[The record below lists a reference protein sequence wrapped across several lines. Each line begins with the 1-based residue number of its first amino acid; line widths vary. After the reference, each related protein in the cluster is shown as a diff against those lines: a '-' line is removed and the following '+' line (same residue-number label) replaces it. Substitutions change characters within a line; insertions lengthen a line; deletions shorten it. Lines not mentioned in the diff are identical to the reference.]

1 MQYSNDGR
9 TSGRDASRRT
19 NTSRGST
26 PRGGGSRGGGYRGG
40 SSGSYRGSSGRGD
53 ARRGGYR
60 GSAPRG
66 GTRGGQRDAGGAR
79 RRRSNLTGPD
89 TGYTLHSHRVSFS
102 RRGSFAERLATTDG
116 RIFVVLAAIV
126 VVVVVFAMGISSCVR
141 SSTPAKS
148 TESTNAS
155 ADTTSTAAMSDQDGR
170 VAAGVSNS
178 IISQFSTEL
187 DRDEQ
192 LAQIAKRANEYT
204 DERLLQLA
212 LDEPEAVGFVA
223 NYLDA
228 DKSSSTYTDS
238 VTKGSVP
245 KLFDWDERWGYV
257 TYGDGPIAVTGSG
270 PTTLSMAYMGLTGLN
285 NMTAANFASLD
296 TSSQTSTSGT
306 STTNGS
312 SSSNGS
318 SSTSGSTSSDGTT
331 SSDSTTTSTGDSALD
346 AMIKMATGAGL
357 TASQLSVSS
366 SNLTGYLSETSVIAV
381 HLKAN
386 SLTDDEHWA
395 LAVGVDSDGS
405 VILFDP
411 TSSSISERTW
421 AAGTIA
427 NYSSS
432 FMLLSVTDES
442 LASLQSKAGSSSS
455 SGSSTSGT
463 SGSGASASGTSSNGT
478 SGASTSGTSSNG
490 TSGTS
495 SSGTSSSASGTSASG
510 TSGSTSGTGS
520 SSDTSGSSSGSGS
533 SGSSSSGSGN
543 YVGLTKSGN

>member
-1 MQYSNDGR
+1 M
-9 TSGRDASRRT
+9 
-19 NTSRGST
+19 
-26 PRGGGSRGGGYRGG
+26 
-40 SSGSYRGSSGRGD
+40 
-53 ARRGGYR
+53 
-60 GSAPRG
+60 
-66 GTRGGQRDAGGAR
+66 
-79 RRRSNLTGPD
+79 
-89 TGYTLHSHRVSFS
+89 SFS
-102 RRGSFAERLATTDG
+102 RRGSFAERLATTDW
-116 RIFVVLAAIV
+116 RVFVALAAIV
-126 VVVVVFAMGISSCVR
+126 LVIIVFAVGISSCVR
-141 SSTPAKS
+141 GSTPARS
-148 TESTNAS
+148 SEGADDS
-155 ADTTSTAAMSDQDGR
+155 ADITSTAAMSDQDGR

-212 LDEPEAVGFVA
+212 LNEPEAIGFVA

-228 DKSSSTYTDS
+228 DKSSSAYTDS

-296 TSSQTSTSGT
+296 SSSQTSANGT
-306 STTNGS
+306 STANGS
-312 SSSNGS
+312 SSSS
-318 SSTSGSTSSDGTT
+318 SSKDSDSSTT
-331 SSDSTTTSTGDSALD
+331 SSDSSTTSTGDSALD

-366 SNLTGYLSETSVIAV
+366 SNLTGYLSESSVIAV

-386 SLTDDEHWA
+386 SLTADEHWA

-411 TSSSISERTW
+411 TSSSISSRTW

-442 LASLQSKAGSSSS
+442 LASLQSKAGSSGTSASGTSTSGANGSATSGSS
-455 SGSSTSGT
+455 STSGTNASGTGSSGTGSSGSGSSTSGT
-463 SGSGASASGTSSNGT
+463 SGSA
-478 SGASTSGTSSNG
+478 
-490 TSGTS
+490 
-495 SSGTSSSASGTSASG
+495 
-510 TSGSTSGTGS
+510 SGTGS
-520 SSDTSGSSSGSGS
+520 SSSGSGSGSGGTSSGSGS
-533 SGSSSSGSGN
+533 GSSSSGSTSSGSGN

>member
-19 NTSRGST
+19 SPTRGGT
-26 PRGGGSRGGGYRGG
+26 PRGSAR
-40 SSGSYRGSSGRGD
+40 GSYRGPSGRSD
-53 ARRGGYR
+53 ARRG
-60 GSAPRG
+60 APRS
-66 GTRGGQRDAGGAR
+66 GTRAVQHEPGGAR

-102 RRGSFAERLATTDG
+102 RRGSFAERLATTDW
-116 RIFVVLAAIV
+116 RVFVALAAIV
-126 VVVVVFAMGISSCVR
+126 LVIIVFAVGISSCVR
-141 SSTPAKS
+141 GSTPARS
-148 TESTNAS
+148 SEGADDS
-155 ADTTSTAAMSDQDGR
+155 ADITSTAAMSDQDGR

-212 LDEPEAVGFVA
+212 LNEPEAIGFVA

-228 DKSSSTYTDS
+228 DKSSSAYTDS

-296 TSSQTSTSGT
+296 SSSQTSANGT
-306 STTNGS
+306 SKANGS
-312 SSSNGS
+312 NSSSNPS
-318 SSTSGSTSSDGTT
+318 SSKDSDGSTT
-331 SSDSTTTSTGDSALD
+331 SSDSSTTSTGDSALD

-357 TASQLSVSS
+357 TARQLSVSS
-366 SNLTGYLSETSVIAV
+366 SNLTGYLSESSVIAV

-386 SLTDDEHWA
+386 SLTADEHWA

-411 TSSSISERTW
+411 TSSSISSRTW

-442 LASLQSKAGSSSS
+442 LASLQSKAGSSGTSASGTSTSGANGSATSGSS
-455 SGSSTSGT
+455 STSGASASGTGSSGTGSSGSGSSTSGT
-463 SGSGASASGTSSNGT
+463 SGSA
-478 SGASTSGTSSNG
+478 
-490 TSGTS
+490 
-495 SSGTSSSASGTSASG
+495 
-510 TSGSTSGTGS
+510 SGTGS
-520 SSDTSGSSSGSGS
+520 SSSGSGS
-533 SGSSSSGSGN
+533 SSGSSGTSSGSGSGSSSSGSTSSGSGN

>member
-19 NTSRGST
+19 SPTRGGAPRGSA
-26 PRGGGSRGGGYRGG
+26 R
-40 SSGSYRGSSGRGD
+40 GSYRGPSGRGD
-53 ARRGGYR
+53 ARRG
-60 GSAPRG
+60 APRSG
-66 GTRGGQRDAGGAR
+66 ARAVQHEPGGAR

-102 RRGSFAERLATTDG
+102 RRGSFAERLATTDW
-116 RIFVVLAAIV
+116 RVFVALAAIV
-126 VVVVVFAMGISSCVR
+126 LVIIVFAVGISSCVR
-141 SSTPAKS
+141 GSTPARS
-148 TESTNAS
+148 SEGADDS
-155 ADTTSTAAMSDQDGR
+155 ADITSTAAMSDQDGR

-212 LDEPEAVGFVA
+212 LNEPEAIGFVA

-228 DKSSSTYTDS
+228 DKSSSAYTDS

-296 TSSQTSTSGT
+296 SSSQTSANGT
-306 STTNGS
+306 STANGS
-312 SSSNGS
+312 SSSS
-318 SSTSGSTSSDGTT
+318 SSKDSDSSTT
-331 SSDSTTTSTGDSALD
+331 SSDSSTTSTGDSALD

-366 SNLTGYLSETSVIAV
+366 SNLTGYLSESSVIAV

-386 SLTDDEHWA
+386 SLTADEHWA

-411 TSSSISERTW
+411 TSSSISSRTW

-442 LASLQSKAGSSSS
+442 LASLQSKAGSSGTSASGASTSGANGSATSGSS
-455 SGSSTSGT
+455 STSGASASGTGSSGTGSSGSGSSTSGT
-463 SGSGASASGTSSNGT
+463 SGSA
-478 SGASTSGTSSNG
+478 
-490 TSGTS
+490 
-495 SSGTSSSASGTSASG
+495 
-510 TSGSTSGTGS
+510 SGTGS
-520 SSDTSGSSSGSGS
+520 SSSGSGS
-533 SGSSSSGSGN
+533 SGTSSGSGSGSSSSGSTSSGSGN

>member
-19 NTSRGST
+19 NPSRGST
-26 PRGGGSRGGGYRGG
+26 PRGGGSRGG
-40 SSGSYRGSSGRGD
+40 SSSSYRGSSGRGD

-60 GSAPRG
+60 GSTPRG

-116 RIFVVLAAIV
+116 RVFVVLAAIV
-126 VVVVVFAMGISSCVR
+126 VVIVVFAMGISSCVR

-148 TESTNAS
+148 TEGTDAS

-212 LDEPEAVGFVA
+212 LDEPEAIGFVA

-228 DKSSSTYTDS
+228 DKSSSAYTDS

-257 TYGDGPIAVTGSG
+257 TYDDGPIAVTGSG

-306 STTNGS
+306 STSGS

-318 SSTSGSTSSDGTT
+318 SGTSGSTSSDGTT

-455 SGSSTSGT
+455 SGSSSSGSSTSGT
-463 SGSGASASGTSSNGT
+463 SGSGTSASGTSSNGT
-478 SGASTSGTSSNG
+478 SGTSTNGTSTNG

-495 SSGTSSSASGTSASG
+495 SSGTSSSTSGTSGSG

>member
-26 PRGGGSRGGGYRGG
+26 PRGGGSRGG

-141 SSTPAKS
+141 SSTPAKP
-148 TESTNAS
+148 TESTDAS

-228 DKSSSTYTDS
+228 DKSSSAYTDS

-306 STTNGS
+306 STSGS

-455 SGSSTSGT
+455 SGSSASGT
-463 SGSGASASGTSSNGT
+463 SGSGASASGTSSNG
-478 SGASTSGTSSNG
+478 TSGTSSNG

-495 SSGTSSSASGTSASG
+495 SSGTSSSANGTSASG

-520 SSDTSGSSSGSGS
+520 SSDASGSLSGSGS

>member
-19 NTSRGST
+19 SPTRGGAPRGSA
-26 PRGGGSRGGGYRGG
+26 R
-40 SSGSYRGSSGRGD
+40 GSYRGPSGRSD
-53 ARRGGYR
+53 ARRG
-60 GSAPRG
+60 APRS
-66 GTRGGQRDAGGAR
+66 GTRAVQHEPGGAR

-102 RRGSFAERLATTDG
+102 RRGSFAERLATTDW
-116 RIFVVLAAIV
+116 RVFVALAAIV
-126 VVVVVFAMGISSCVR
+126 LVIIVFAVGISSCVR
-141 SSTPAKS
+141 GSTPARS
-148 TESTNAS
+148 SEGADDS
-155 ADTTSTAAMSDQDGR
+155 ADITSTAAMSDQDGR

-212 LDEPEAVGFVA
+212 LNEPEAIGFVA

-228 DKSSSTYTDS
+228 DKSSSAYTDS

-296 TSSQTSTSGT
+296 SSSQTSANGT
-306 STTNGS
+306 STANGS
-312 SSSNGS
+312 SSSS
-318 SSTSGSTSSDGTT
+318 SSKDSDGSTT
-331 SSDSTTTSTGDSALD
+331 SSDSSTTSTGDSALD

-366 SNLTGYLSETSVIAV
+366 SNLTGYLSESSVVAV

-386 SLTDDEHWA
+386 SLTADEHWA

-411 TSSSISERTW
+411 TSSSISSRTW

-442 LASLQSKAGSSSS
+442 LASLQSKAGSSGTSASGTSTSGTSTSGTSTSGANGSATSGSS
-455 SGSSTSGT
+455 STSGTNASGTGSSGTGSSGSGSSTSGT
-463 SGSGASASGTSSNGT
+463 SGSA
-478 SGASTSGTSSNG
+478 
-490 TSGTS
+490 
-495 SSGTSSSASGTSASG
+495 
-510 TSGSTSGTGS
+510 SGTGS
-520 SSDTSGSSSGSGS
+520 SSSGSGS
-533 SGSSSSGSGN
+533 SGTSSGSGSGSSASGSTSSGSGN

>member
-1 MQYSNDGR
+1 M
-9 TSGRDASRRT
+9 
-19 NTSRGST
+19 
-26 PRGGGSRGGGYRGG
+26 
-40 SSGSYRGSSGRGD
+40 
-53 ARRGGYR
+53 
-60 GSAPRG
+60 
-66 GTRGGQRDAGGAR
+66 
-79 RRRSNLTGPD
+79 
-89 TGYTLHSHRVSFS
+89 SFS
-102 RRGSFAERLATTDG
+102 RRGSFAERLATTDW
-116 RIFVVLAAIV
+116 RVFVALAAIV
-126 VVVVVFAMGISSCVR
+126 LVIIVFAVGISSCVR
-141 SSTPAKS
+141 GSTPARS
-148 TESTNAS
+148 SEGADDS
-155 ADTTSTAAMSDQDGR
+155 ADITSTAAMSDQDGR

-212 LDEPEAVGFVA
+212 LNEPEAIGFVA

-228 DKSSSTYTDS
+228 DKSSSAYTDS

-296 TSSQTSTSGT
+296 SSSQTSANGT
-306 STTNGS
+306 STANGS
-312 SSSNGS
+312 SSSS
-318 SSTSGSTSSDGTT
+318 SSKDSDSSTT
-331 SSDSTTTSTGDSALD
+331 SSDSSTTSTGDSALD

-366 SNLTGYLSETSVIAV
+366 SNLTGYLSESSVIAV

-386 SLTDDEHWA
+386 SLTADEHWA

-411 TSSSISERTW
+411 TSSSISSRTW

-442 LASLQSKAGSSSS
+442 LASLQSKAGSSGTSASGTSTSGANGSATSGSS
-455 SGSSTSGT
+455 STSGTNASGTGSSGTGSSGSGSSTSGT
-463 SGSGASASGTSSNGT
+463 SGSASD
-478 SGASTSGTSSNG
+478 
-490 TSGTS
+490 
-495 SSGTSSSASGTSASG
+495 
-510 TSGSTSGTGS
+510 TGS
-520 SSDTSGSSSGSGS
+520 SSSGSGS
-533 SGSSSSGSGN
+533 GSSGTSSGSGSGSSFSGSTSSGSGN

>member
-19 NTSRGST
+19 SPTRGGAPRGSA
-26 PRGGGSRGGGYRGG
+26 R
-40 SSGSYRGSSGRGD
+40 GSYRGPSGRGD
-53 ARRGGYR
+53 ARRG
-60 GSAPRG
+60 APRSG
-66 GTRGGQRDAGGAR
+66 ARAVQHEPGGAR

-102 RRGSFAERLATTDG
+102 RRGSFAERLATTDW
-116 RIFVVLAAIV
+116 RVFVALAAIV
-126 VVVVVFAMGISSCVR
+126 LVIIVFAVGISSCVR
-141 SSTPAKS
+141 GSTPARS
-148 TESTNAS
+148 SEGADDS
-155 ADTTSTAAMSDQDGR
+155 ADITSTAAMSDQDGR

-212 LDEPEAVGFVA
+212 LNEPEAIGFVA

-228 DKSSSTYTDS
+228 DKSSSAYTDS

-296 TSSQTSTSGT
+296 SSSQTSANGT
-306 STTNGS
+306 STANGS
-312 SSSNGS
+312 SSSSNS
-318 SSTSGSTSSDGTT
+318 KDSDGSTT
-331 SSDSTTTSTGDSALD
+331 SSDSSTTSTGDSALD

-366 SNLTGYLSETSVIAV
+366 SNLTGYLSESSVIAV

-386 SLTDDEHWA
+386 SLTADEHWA

-411 TSSSISERTW
+411 TSSSISSRTW

-442 LASLQSKAGSSSS
+442 LASLQSKAGSS
-455 SGSSTSGT
+455 GT
-463 SGSGASASGTSSNGT
+463 
-478 SGASTSGTSSNG
+478 
-490 TSGTS
+490 
-495 SSGTSSSASGTSASG
+495 SASGTSASDANG
-510 TSGSTSGTGS
+510 SATSGSSSTSGTNASGTGS
-520 SSDTSGSSSGSGS
+520 SGTSSGSGS
-533 SGSSSSGSGN
+533 GSSSSGSTSSGSGN

>member
-19 NTSRGST
+19 SPTRGGAPRGSA
-26 PRGGGSRGGGYRGG
+26 R
-40 SSGSYRGSSGRGD
+40 GSYRGPSGRGD
-53 ARRGGYR
+53 ARRG
-60 GSAPRG
+60 APRSG
-66 GTRGGQRDAGGAR
+66 ARAVQHEPGGAR

-102 RRGSFAERLATTDG
+102 RRGSFAERLATTDW
-116 RIFVVLAAIV
+116 RVFVALAAIV
-126 VVVVVFAMGISSCVR
+126 LVIIVFAVGISSCVR
-141 SSTPAKS
+141 GSTPARS
-148 TESTNAS
+148 SEGADDS
-155 ADTTSTAAMSDQDGR
+155 ADITSTAAMSDQDGR

-212 LDEPEAVGFVA
+212 LNEPEAIGFVA

-228 DKSSSTYTDS
+228 DKSSSAYTDS

-296 TSSQTSTSGT
+296 SSSQTSTNGT
-306 STTNGS
+306 STANGS
-312 SSSNGS
+312 SSSSNS
-318 SSTSGSTSSDGTT
+318 SSSKDSDGSTT
-331 SSDSTTTSTGDSALD
+331 SSDSSTTSTGDSALD

-366 SNLTGYLSETSVIAV
+366 SNLTGYLSESSVIAV

-386 SLTDDEHWA
+386 SLTADEHWA

-411 TSSSISERTW
+411 TSSSISSRTW

-442 LASLQSKAGSSSS
+442 LASLQSKAGSSGTSASGTSTSGANGSATSGSS
-455 SGSSTSGT
+455 STSGTNASGTGSSGTGSSGSGSSTSGT
-463 SGSGASASGTSSNGT
+463 SGSA
-478 SGASTSGTSSNG
+478 
-490 TSGTS
+490 
-495 SSGTSSSASGTSASG
+495 
-510 TSGSTSGTGS
+510 SGTGS
-520 SSDTSGSSSGSGS
+520 SSSGSGSGSGSGGTSSGSGS
-533 SGSSSSGSGN
+533 GSSSSGSTSSGSGN